1 MIFKNDKTDLNLTAT
16 RITAF
21 INSFCLIILVILK
34 RNRGR
39 GGSKK
44 EKKREVY
51 IKIYVPP
58 LFLLKMIRI
67 IRQKSLYP
75 YSPNAFTCVF

>member
-1 MIFKNDKTDLNLTAT
+1 MIFKNDKTDLKPTAT
-16 RITAF
+16 RDTAF
-21 INSFCLIILVILK
+21 INCFCLIILVILK
-34 RNRGR
+34 KNRGR

-44 EKKREVY
+44 VKREKY
-51 IKIYVPP
+51 IKKIYVPP

-67 IRQKSLYP
+67 IRQKSLKP